1 MSTNIDIK
9 YINKDFNNFKQ
20 SLIDYAKTYFP
31 NTINDFSDESPAMM
45 FIEMASYV
53 GDVLAFSQ
61 DNQLQE
67 SLLLYAKEKENLI
80 SLAYM
85 LGYRPKV
92 TNASSVYLDIYQLV
106 PALISGSSNVP
117 DFSYAIIL
125 NNENIVKS
133 STTNQEF
140 ITTDL
145 VDFSFSSSL
154 DPTEVT
160 VYSISNGQPV
170 YYLLKKKV
178 KAISGTVKSN
188 NFTFGSPERFPT
200 IELNSDNIIQIL
212 DITDSDGNTWYEV
225 PFLAQETIFEE
236 VRNIPFNNP
245 TLSSDN
251 STVPYLLRL
260 KSVPRRFTTRFT
272 SENILKIEFGPG
284 ILTLPDEEII
294 PNSDNVGL
302 GLIDSISKLNYAFD
316 PSNFLYTKTYG
327 ISPSNTTLTVRY
339 LVGGGVESNVSAND
353 ITIIPEPDVTI
364 ITNSTQTILDS
375 IAVNNPKAATGG
387 KGGDTIEDI
396 RLNSLS
402 SFNAQSRAVTFND
415 YIIRTL
421 SLPEKYGSVA
431 KVYITKDTQLSN
443 DIDNIINNNPLALD
457 LYLLSYNSSKQLT
470 QASNAL
476 KNNLKVY
483 LEQYRMLTDAVNIK
497 NAYIIN
503 IGVKFDIIT
512 LPGYNNKEVLTNCI
526 NIIKDHFNI
535 DKWQVNQPIIISELI
550 TKLDQT
556 KGVQTVSKLE
566 IENKVGENLGY
577 SRYAYDI
584 KSATKNNIVYPSLDP
599 SIFEIKFLD
608 KDILGRCVTL

>member
-1 MSTNIDIK
+1 LGKT
-9 YINKDFNNFKQ
+9 FN
-20 SLIDYAKTYFP
+20 S
-31 NTINDFSDESPAMM
+31 
-45 FIEMASYV
+45 
-53 GDVLAFSQ
+53 
-61 DNQLQE
+61 
-67 SLLLYAKEKENLI
+67 NL
-80 SLAYM
+80 
-85 LGYRPKV
+85 
-92 TNASSVYLDIYQLV
+92 
-106 PALISGSSNVP
+106 
-117 DFSYAIIL
+117 FIL

-154 DPTEVT
+154 DPTEIT

-212 DITDSDGNTWYEV
+212 DITDSDGNIWYEV

-421 SLPEKYGSVA
+421 SLPEKYS
-431 KVYITKDTQLSN
+431 Q
-443 DIDNIINNNPLALD
+443 
-457 LYLLSYNSSKQLT
+457 
-470 QASNAL
+470 
-476 KNNLKVY
+476 
-483 LEQYRMLTDAVNIK
+483 M
-497 NAYIIN
+497 
-503 IGVKFDIIT
+503 
-512 LPGYNNKEVLTNCI
+512 
-526 NIIKDHFNI
+526 
-535 DKWQVNQPIIISELI
+535 
-550 TKLDQT
+550 
-556 KGVQTVSKLE
+556 
-566 IENKVGENLGY
+566 
-577 SRYAYDI
+577 
-584 KSATKNNIVYPSLDP
+584 
-599 SIFEIKFLD
+599 
-608 KDILGRCVTL
+608 